1 MANTGAQKRFRDY
14 TEGPILP
21 QLARFVL
28 PLIATGVLQLL
39 FNTADIIVVGRW
51 GGSTPEECETA
62 LAAVGSCGAL
72 ITLLINLF
80 IGLSIGAGV
89 TVANDMGARKY
100 EDVSRTVHTS
110 VLTALICGV
119 GATLIGIL
127 FAKPLL
133 TLMGT
138 EEVVMAQAVP
148 YMRAYFCGAIANILY
163 NYCASMLRS
172 TGDTVRPLLF
182 LSAAGVLNVILNLIM
197 ILVFHLGAVG
207 VGIATAASHWLS
219 CALIIGF
226 MLHTD
231 GPCRLELGKLHI
243 HGDKLKRL
251 LAIGIPAGVQGMLFS
266 ISNVLIQSSVNSLG
280 KAVVAG
286 NAAAANVEGYLYTV
300 QNSFYQAT
308 LTFVGQNVGAR
319 DYKRVRQCIL
329 RCALSVA
336 VVGFVLGN
344 LIRPFGE
351 SLLGL
356 YAPENPAAIT
366 AGMKRVNL
374 TFSVYFLLGL
384 METGSGLLRG
394 LGKSLT
400 STVVSLLGS
409 CVLRVV
415 WVYTLFAA
423 MPTMEVLY
431 LSYPISWALTA
442 TAHYTIGLLSLH
454 GRRKREEQR
463 LSEEQLLA
471 AVEE

>member
-1 MANTGAQKRFRDY
+1 MVSGQKKFRDY
-14 TEGPILP
+14 TEGAILP
-21 QLARFVL
+21 QLAGFVI
-28 PLIATGVLQLL
+28 PLIVTGVLQLL

-51 GGSTPEECETA
+51 GGNTPEECETA

-80 IGLSIGAGV
+80 IGLSIGSGV
-89 TVANDMGARKY
+89 VVANDMGAKKY
-100 EDVSRTVHTS
+100 DDVSRTVHTS
-110 VLTALICGV
+110 VLTALVCGV
-119 GATLIGIL
+119 GATVIGIL
-127 FAKPLL
+127 FARPLL
-133 TLMGT
+133 SLMGT
-138 EEVVMAQAVP
+138 EDVVMEQAVP

-182 LSAAGVLNVILNLIM
+182 LSAAGVLNVVLNLVM
-197 ILVFHLGAVG
+197 VLVFHLGAIG

-219 CALIIGF
+219 CSLIIGF
-226 MLHTD
+226 MIRTD
-231 GPCRLELGKLHI
+231 GPCHLDIRKLHI
-243 HGDKLKRL
+243 HKDKLKRL
-251 LAIGIPAGVQGMLFS
+251 LAIGIPAGLQGMLFS

-308 LTFVGQNVGAR
+308 LTFVGQNVGAQN
-319 DYKRVRQCIL
+319 YKRVRQCIL

-336 VVGFVLGN
+336 LVGLVLGN

-351 SLLGL
+351 SLLSL
-356 YAPENPAAIT
+356 YAPENPAAIA

-374 TFSVYFLLGL
+374 TFPVYFLLGL

-400 STVVSLLGS
+400 STLVSLIGS
-409 CVLRVV
+409 CALRVV
-415 WVYTLFAA
+415 WVYTVFAA
-423 MPTMEVLY
+423 MPTIEVLY
-431 LSYPISWALTA
+431 LSYPISWGLTA
-442 TAHYTIGLLSLH
+442 ATHYTLGLSSLH
-454 GRRKREEQR
+454 RRRKREEKPE
-463 LSEEQLLA
+463 SEESLLA
-471 AVEE
+471 AVQE

>member
-1 MANTGAQKRFRDY
+1 
-14 TEGPILP
+14 
-21 QLARFVL
+21 V
-28 PLIATGVLQLL
+28 
-39 FNTADIIVVGRW
+39 
-51 GGSTPEECETA
+51 
-62 LAAVGSCGAL
+62 
-72 ITLLINLF
+72 
-80 IGLSIGAGV
+80 
-89 TVANDMGARKY
+89 
-100 EDVSRTVHTS
+100 
-110 VLTALICGV
+110 
-119 GATLIGIL
+119 
-127 FAKPLL
+127 
-133 TLMGT
+133 
-138 EEVVMAQAVP
+138 
-148 YMRAYFCGAIANILY
+148 
-163 NYCASMLRS
+163 
-172 TGDTVRPLLF
+172 
-182 LSAAGVLNVILNLIM
+182 
-197 ILVFHLGAVG
+197 
-207 VGIATAASHWLS
+207 
-219 CALIIGF
+219 LIIGF

-231 GPCRLELGKLHI
+231 GPCRLEIAKLHI

-463 LSEEQLLA
+463 LSEEQQLA